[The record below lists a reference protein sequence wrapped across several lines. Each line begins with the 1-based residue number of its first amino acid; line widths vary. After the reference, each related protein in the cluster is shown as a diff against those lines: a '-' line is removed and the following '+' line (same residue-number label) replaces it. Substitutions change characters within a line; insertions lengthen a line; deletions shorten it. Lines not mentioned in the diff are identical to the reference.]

1 MDGNL
6 RQQIFKPTAC
16 LSHEELR
23 QYLSG
28 HMSREGQ
35 KRVEN
40 HLLDCPLCSDAVE
53 GCEESGNHLTDDLED
68 FEAFSKK
75 LSMPSHTAKVRQLQ
89 PGGYLRQAI
98 AVAAMLVVGAV
109 AYFSFFNKSLDGPAL
124 YAKHYVP
131 YQNDVPLAM
140 RNDTAPSVNPNFA
153 QAITAYSEGDFTQAS
168 SIFEQALQ
176 QQPSHEATLFYAGL
190 SNLEKND
197 LVKAESYLGQVANGR
212 GIYAKKAS
220 WYLVMC
226 DLKAGKKEAAAAK
239 LDKIIQAGEV
249 MANEAKHLRDDM

>member
-6 RQQIFKPTAC
+6 RQQIFRPTAC
-16 LSHEELR
+16 ISHEELR

-28 HMSREGQ
+28 SMSREGQ
-35 KRVEN
+35 RRVEN

-89 PGGYLRQAI
+89 PMGYLRQAVAI
-98 AVAAMLVVGAV
+98 AAVLVVGAV

-124 YAKHYVP
+124 YAKYYTP
-131 YQNDVPLAM
+131 YSNDVPVAM
-140 RNDTAPSVNPNFA
+140 RHANAPDVNPNFA
-153 QAITAYSEGDFTQAS
+153 QAITAYSEGNFTQAS
-168 SIFEQALQ
+168 MLFERALQ
-176 QQPSHEATLFYAGL
+176 QQPSHEASLFYAGL
-190 SNLEKND
+190 SNLEANKLD
-197 LVKAESYLGQVANGR
+197 KAESYLGTVASGK
-212 GIYAKKAS
+212 GIYAKKAG

-226 DLKAGKKEAAAAK
+226 DLKAGKKDAAATK
-239 LDKIIQAGEV
+239 LDKIISASEIMV
-249 MANEAKHLRDDM
+249 NEAKSLRDDM

>member
-6 RQQIFKPTAC
+6 RQQIFRPTAC

-35 KRVEN
+35 RRVEN

-75 LSMPSHTAKVRQLQ
+75 LSLPSHTAKVRQLQ
-89 PGGYLRQAI
+89 PMGYLRQAVAI
-98 AVAAMLVVGAV
+98 AAVLVVGAV
-109 AYFSFFNKSLDGPAL
+109 AYFSFSNRSLDGPAL

-131 YQNDVPLAM
+131 YQNDVPVAM
-140 RNDTAPSVNPNFA
+140 RHADTPSVNANFA
-153 QAITAYSEGDFTQAS
+153 QAIIAYSDGNFTQAS
-168 SIFEQALQ
+168 ALFEQALV

-190 SNLEKND
+190 SNLETSD
-197 LVKAESYLGQVANGR
+197 LAKARNYLGQVASGK
-212 GIYAKKAS
+212 GIYAKKAG
-220 WYLVMC
+220 WYLILC
-226 DLKAGKKEAAAAK
+226 DLKAGDKDAAVVK
-239 LDKIIQAGEV
+239 LDKIIQANEGMV
-249 MANEAKHLRDDM
+249 SEAKRLRDDM